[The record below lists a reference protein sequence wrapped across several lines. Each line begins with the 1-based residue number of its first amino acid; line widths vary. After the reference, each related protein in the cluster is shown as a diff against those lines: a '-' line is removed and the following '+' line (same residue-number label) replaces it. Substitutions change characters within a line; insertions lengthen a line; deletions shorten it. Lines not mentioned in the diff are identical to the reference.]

1 LPKFWQ
7 SPGIRVRRSGLRPF
21 PLPKRVGT
29 SFRLDP
35 RFTVGVGYEH
45 VDSTLD
51 VYDDA
56 GVTFSV
62 GFTGWSR

>member
-1 LPKFWQ
+1 MK
-7 SPGIRVRRSGLRPF
+7 SGIRARRSGLRPF
-21 PLPKRVGT
+21 SLPTRGGNL
-29 SFRLDP
+29 RLAP